1 MQLTIHHYPNVAS
14 TQTTAK
20 DYWALGAEEGTVI
33 IADEQTAGRG
43 QFGRVW
49 QSLNGNLHCSL
60 ILKPPVTLEPF
71 YPELAMVT
79 AEALQNALQEIIPDL
94 PVTLKAPNDLLID
107 GKKLGGI
114 LIEVEYGVLIMGIG
128 LNIKEAPEGLD
139 QLTTSLN
146 DYIEQSLDVSDVF
159 PVVMRCVWRQYT
171 QWISKHGS
179 ENKA

>member
-1 MQLTIHHYPNVAS
+1 MQLTIHHYPKIAS
-14 TQTTAK
+14 TNALAK
-20 DYWALGAEEGTVI
+20 DYLALGAEEGTVI

-49 QSLNGNLHCSL
+49 QSLSGNLHCSL

-79 AEALQNALQEIIPDL
+79 AEALRKALQEIIPNL
-94 PVTLKAPNDLLID
+94 SVTLKEPNDVLID

-114 LIEVEYGVLIMGIG
+114 LIEVESGVLIMGIG
-128 LNIKEAPEGLD
+128 LNIKKAPEGLD
-139 QLTTSLN
+139 QPTTRLN
-146 DYIEQSLDVSDVF
+146 DYTEQSLGVPDVF
-159 PVVMRCVWRQYT
+159 PVVLRHVWHHYT
-171 QWISKHGS
+171 QWILKHGF